1 MQAIRCTPKRRTRE
15 ALSPDSPS
23 FPLRLAVHFL
33 LLMCPLLG
41 SKDAELQ
48 YGICTGVVCPTYF
61 LWSDCA
67 AMTTS
72 QHHRTACRYAYPK
85 QNSKNAFESSSCQ
98 APKLLSQALHKQ
110 SSCLNRLGVLSPEQA
125 HLSTENVFACSIS
138 SDSPLH
144 PRLCKA
150 KVYPAGVHCA
160 ADVDCPAFQK
170 LQVEPENY
178 PDKKDA
184 LIGEFRNYLKIL
196 RAVHSGADLQSSAEA
211 AGSNLP
217 GNAKGFLG
225 YVLSHQFDNQI
236 LPLIENAVEA
246 RTELQQASKG
256 NRCGLLG
263 PLPAVMGRSPAVLYT
278 LHPFQEWCMNSCWAA
293 VTEASLTCLCEESSL
308 CEDTEIAAAL
318 RRCNH
323 KMLRL

>member
-1 MQAIRCTPKRRTRE
+1 MNRIARNT
-15 ALSPDSPS
+15 
-23 FPLRLAVHFL
+23 
-33 LLMCPLLG
+33 
-41 SKDAELQ
+41 
-48 YGICTGVVCPTYF
+48 
-61 LWSDCA
+61 
-67 AMTTS
+67 
-72 QHHRTACRYAYPK
+72 
-85 QNSKNAFESSSCQ
+85 FESSSCQ
-98 APKLLSQALHKQ
+98 APNLLSQALNKQ
-110 SSCLNRLGVLSPEQA
+110 SSCLNRLAVLSPEQA
-125 HLSTENVFACSIS
+125 HLSTENVFTCRIS
-138 SDSPLH
+138 SASPLH
-144 PRLCKA
+144 SRLCQA
-150 KVYPAGVHCA
+150 KVYPAGVHCV
-160 ADVDCPAFQK
+160 ADVKCIAFQT

-263 PLPAVMGRSPAVLYT
+263 LLRGPLPDGMGRYPAVLCT
-278 LHPFQEWCMNSCWAA
+278 LHAFQEWCINPCWAA

-308 CEDTEIAAAL
+308 CEDTDIAAAL
-318 RRCNH
+318 R
-323 KMLRL
+323 